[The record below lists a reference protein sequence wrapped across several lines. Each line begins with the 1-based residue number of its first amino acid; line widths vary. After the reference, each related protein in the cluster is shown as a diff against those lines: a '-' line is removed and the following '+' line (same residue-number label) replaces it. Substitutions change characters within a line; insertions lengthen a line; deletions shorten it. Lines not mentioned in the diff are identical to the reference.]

1 MTRFAKKEICPSSHA
16 LADYAAAA
24 PSPLARRAVETHLRS
39 CDFCA
44 AELSLLARDAARG
57 RERAAEPSPAPAL
70 PLALRLFA
78 ESRLAEIN
86 APSSERIAA

>member
-1 MTRFAKKEICPSSHA
+1 MTRFAKKETCPSSQT
-16 LADYAAAA
+16 LADFATGAL
-24 PSPLARRAVETHLRS
+24 SPLARRATETHPRS

-44 AELSLLARDAARG
+44 AELRLLARGVAHE
-57 RERAAEPSPAPAL
+57 ERAVESTEVLPL

>member
-1 MTRFAKKEICPSSHA
+1 MTRFAKKQTCPSSQA
-16 LADYAAAA
+16 LADLAANNL
-24 PSPLARRAVETHLRS
+24 PPHARRAAERHLRS

-44 AELSLLARDAARG
+44 AEVRLLARDAAPDATTTSD
-57 RERAAEPSPAPAL
+57 EAPPV

-86 APSSERIAA
+86 SSASPVRRAA